1 MTNNKKKCTPN
12 WISPPGDTISD
23 ILEERDWTQED
34 FAKRMGI
41 STKHISQLINGK
53 APITQKT
60 AMKLE
65 RVIGGTAGFWLNREI
80 QYRENLHRLEEA
92 KNLDG
97 WVDWLDELPVK
108 ELMKSGDI
116 EKIRLIPKNKP
127 EVVNNMLC
135 FFGVASPEEWRTQ
148 YKGMAV
154 AFRSAKREHDI
165 GAVSAWLRLGE
176 IEAENADIPE
186 YNASKFKKALNE
198 IRKLTIKSPNE
209 FRDEMQRLCRE
220 AGVSLIF
227 VPAISRAHVSGAAR
241 WLNPHKPI
249 IQLSLYG
256 KTNDK
261 FWFSFFHEAVHILKH
276 GKDAV
281 FLDDSL
287 DTNNNHSA
295 EEIEAN
301 KLASNIL
308 IPPKYSKHLSELN
321 SKSAVKQFSD
331 MIGIHPGIV
340 VGRLQ
345 YEGFI
350 EQSWMNDLKVHVDS
364 STIPYNLSKRTT

>member
-1 MTNNKKKCTPN
+1 MTNKMKKFTPD

-34 FAKRMGI
+34 FAKRMGN

-53 APITQKT
+53 ATITQET
-60 AMKLE
+60 ALKLE
-65 RVIGGTAGFWLNREI
+65 RVIGGTAGFWLNREV
-80 QYRENLHRLEEA
+80 QYRENLHRLEES
-92 KNLDG
+92 KNLEG
-97 WVDWLDELPVK
+97 WVGWLDELPVK
-108 ELMKSGDI
+108 ELMNSGYI
-116 EKIRLIPKNKP
+116 EKNRLISKNKP
-127 EVVNNMLC
+127 EVVNNMLR
-135 FFGVASPEEWRTQ
+135 FFGVASPAEWRTQ

-176 IEAENADIPE
+176 IEAENADIPA
-186 YNASKFKKALNE
+186 YNASKFKKALAE

-209 FRDEMQRLCRE
+209 FRDEMQKRCQE
-220 AGVSLIF
+220 AGVSFIF
-227 VPAISRAHVSGAAR
+227 VPSISGAHVSGAAR

-256 KTNDK
+256 KTNDT

-287 DTNNNHSA
+287 DTNNNYSA
-295 EEIEAN
+295 EETEAN
-301 KLASNIL
+301 RLASEIL
-308 IPPKYSKHLSELN
+308 IPSKYSKNLSELN
-321 SKSAVKQFSD
+321 SKSAVTQFSRQ
-331 MIGIHPGIV
+331 IGIHPGIV

-350 EQSWMNDLKVHVDS
+350 QQSWMNELKVNMD
-364 STIPYNLSKRTT
+364 

>member
-1 MTNNKKKCTPN
+1 MTNNMKNLSPD
-12 WISPPGDTISD
+12 WISPPGDTILD

-34 FAKRMGI
+34 FAKRMGY
-41 STKHISQLINGK
+41 SAKHISQLINGK
-53 APITQKT
+53 VSLTQET

-65 RVIGGTAGFWLNREI
+65 RVIGGTARFWLNREI
-80 QYRENLHRLEEA
+80 QYRENLHRLEESE
-92 KNLDG
+92 NLEN

-108 ELMKSGDI
+108 ELMNSGTI
-116 EKIRLIPKNKP
+116 EKVRLSKKNKP
-127 EVVNNMLC
+127 DVVDNMLR
-135 FFGVASPEEWRTQ
+135 FFGVASPEEWRLH
-148 YKGMAV
+148 YKDMAV

-176 IEAENADIPE
+176 IVAEHADIPA
-186 YNASKFKKALNE
+186 YNASKFKRAIKE
-198 IRKLTIKSPNE
+198 IRKLTIKSHYE
-209 FRDEMQRLCRE
+209 FKEEMQRLCHDS
-220 AGVSLIF
+220 GVSLIF
-227 VPAISRAHVSGAAR
+227 VPAIPGAHVSGAAR

-287 DTNNNHSA
+287 DTNNNDSS

-301 KLASNIL
+301 TLASEIL
-308 IPPKYSKHLSELN
+308 IPPKYSKMLPELN
-321 SKSAVKQFSD
+321 SKSAVKEFSD

-345 YEGFI
+345 YEGI
-350 EQSWMNDLKVHVDS
+350 IKQSWMNEFKINID
-364 STIPYNLSKRTT
+364 

>member
-1 MTNNKKKCTPN
+1 MTKFTPD

-34 FAKRMGI
+34 FAKRMGN

-53 APITQKT
+53 ATITQET
-60 AMKLE
+60 ALKLE

-80 QYRENLHRLEEA
+80 QYRENLHRLGESQKLE
-92 KNLDG
+92 N
-97 WVDWLDELPVK
+97 WVDWLDDLPVK
-108 ELMKSGDI
+108 ELMNSGNI
-116 EKIRLIPKNKP
+116 EKVRLSKNNKP
-127 EVVNNMLC
+127 DVVNNMLR
-135 FFGVASPEEWRTQ
+135 FFGVASPEEWRTH
-148 YKGMAV
+148 YKDMAV
-154 AFRSAKREHDI
+154 SFRSAKREHDI

-176 IEAENADIPE
+176 IEAERADISAYDAP
-186 YNASKFKKALNE
+186 KFKRALKE
-198 IRKLTIKSPNE
+198 IRKLTIKTQSDYRE
-209 FRDEMQRLCRE
+209 EMQRFCHD

-227 VPAISRAHVSGAAR
+227 VPAIPGAHVSGVAR

-287 DTNNNHSA
+287 DTNNNFSS

-301 KLASNIL
+301 KLASEIL
-308 IPPKYSKHLSELN
+308 IPSKYSKNLPELN
-321 SKSAVKQFSD
+321 SKSAVKQFSS
-331 MIGIHPGIV
+331 MIAIHPGIV

-350 EQSWMNDLKVHVDS
+350 KQSWMNELKVNMD
-364 STIPYNLSKRTT
+364 